1 MIDKSRLGGILPP
14 STDSMSSVAIKIT
27 SSIADAAR
35 AAAKLADRSLTA
47 QIEHWARLGMDADE
61 KLTGSAMMAMKQGDW
76 ETSAKPQ
83 DLEEIRS
90 YLARLSTPG
99 KATELAL
106 ASGFLN
112 GKTTYSREDG
122 VVVRTN
128 PDGSETRGQMN
139 GKEFIPCPEG
149 R

>member
-1 MIDKSRLGGILPP
+1 
-14 STDSMSSVAIKIT
+14 
-27 SSIADAAR
+27 
-35 AAAKLADRSLTA
+35 
-47 QIEHWARLGMDADE
+47 MDADE

>member
-1 MIDKSRLGGILPP
+1 
-14 STDSMSSVAIKIT
+14 MSSVAIKIT

-35 AAAKLADRSLTA
+35 RAAKLADRSLTA

-76 ETSAKPQ
+76 ETSSKPQ
-83 DLEEIRS
+83 DVAEIQS
-90 YLARLSTPG
+90 YLNQLSLPG

-122 VVVRTN
+122 VMVRTN
-128 PDGSETRGQMN
+128 QDGNETRGRMD
-139 GKEFIPCPEG
+139 GKEFIPFSEG
-149 R
+149 S

>member
-1 MIDKSRLGGILPP
+1 
-14 STDSMSSVAIKIT
+14 MSSVAIKIT

-76 ETSAKPQ
+76 ETSANPQ
-83 DLEEIRS
+83 NLAEIRF
-90 YLARLSTPG
+90 YLAQLSTPG

-112 GKTTYSREDG
+112 GKTTYNSEDG
-122 VVVRTN
+122 IVVRTN
-128 PDGSETRGQMN
+128 PDGAESRGRMN
-139 GKEFIPCPEG
+139 GKEFIPFSEA